1 MESPEKIALHS
12 CAVQLT
18 KKASEIS
25 EKIKNQSLMLES
37 IQVQVDS
44 NSQTFKKNQSVFF
57 DALDRL
63 DRDKRN
69 VLMMFLILVVV
80 LLVYALKN

>member
-1 MESPEKIALHS
+1 MEMPEKTVLHS
-12 CAVQLT
+12 CAVELT
-18 KKASEIS
+18 KKASEVS
-25 EKIKNQSLMLES
+25 EKIKAQSAMLES

-44 NSQTFKKNQSVFF
+44 NSQVFKRNQGVFF

-69 VLMMFLILVVV
+69 VLMMFLFLVVF
-80 LLVYALKN
+80 LLVYMLKS

>member
-1 MESPEKIALHS
+1 MESPEKTVLHS
-12 CAVQLT
+12 AAVELT

-25 EKIKNQSLMLES
+25 EKIKSQSLMLES

-44 NSQTFKKNQSVFF
+44 NSETFKKNQNVFF

-69 VLMMFLILVVV
+69 VLIVFLAFVVIL
-80 LLVYALKN
+80 LLYILKG